1 MCEGNCK
8 LQHCNTTQISRPVK
22 HFTIIWWIV
31 AILSLA
37 GAWVYGYVASKA
49 NDIELLNYTF
59 KYSNIEV
66 ISQKDRLFKLKR
78 EREDLFLALGNAWG
92 YGGNMVVATITDSSG
107 KVEDIVLVNNR
118 ETHAYI
124 QRLKDRNYFLQYKGK
139 LIDDSFSINHDLDAV
154 SGATISSTAISR
166 AVQEGG
172 HTLAENYF
180 HLSPK
185 KINGK
190 FQVSQSVI
198 ALIVFFLLSIFIFG
212 RYRWLNIVLLVAAI
226 AGIGIM
232 WNNSFSITSLAKLF
246 TGGFPNP
253 NEDLRIYVFLVFII
267 GGIMVLKKNIYCF
280 KICPFYGIQFLL
292 NKLSGMRLEMH
303 PIIIKYGAF
312 VKSFLLWAA
321 LMIMFMSTSPTLSNF
336 EPFAMVFSLEGH
348 GIQWYIMPAVIVG
361 ALFTPSFFC
370 RYFCPAGESLDIL
383 LDLRKGKILKK
394 KTAKEKFHFKDLKI
408 KKSQLL
414 PSLLYFISLFVI
426 LMLLINS
433 ISSL

>member
-1 MCEGNCK
+1 MCEGNCQA
-8 LQHCNTTQISRPVK
+8 QHCNTNQTKRPEK
-22 HFTIIWWIV
+22 YITILWWV
-31 AILSLA
+31 AAILSLT
-37 GAWVYGYVASKA
+37 GALVYGYLSSKA

-59 KYSNIEV
+59 KDAKIEV

-92 YGGNMVVATITDSSG
+92 YGGNMVVATITDSTG
-107 KVEDIVLVNNR
+107 KVEEIVLVDNR
-118 ETHAYI
+118 ETLAYV

-166 AVQEGG
+166 AVQDGG

-232 WNNSFSITSLAKLF
+232 WNNSFSITSFAKLF

-267 GGIMVLKKNIYCF
+267 GGI
-280 KICPFYGIQFLL
+280 
-292 NKLSGMRLEMH
+292 
-303 PIIIKYGAF
+303 IIIK
-312 VKSFLLWAA
+312 KKFL
-321 LMIMFMSTSPTLSNF
+321 
-336 EPFAMVFSLEGH
+336 
-348 GIQWYIMPAVIVG
+348 
-361 ALFTPSFFC
+361 
-370 RYFCPAGESLDIL
+370 
-383 LDLRKGKILKK
+383 
-394 KTAKEKFHFKDLKI
+394 FH
-408 KKSQLL
+408 
-414 PSLLYFISLFVI
+414 
-426 LMLLINS
+426 
-433 ISSL
+433 